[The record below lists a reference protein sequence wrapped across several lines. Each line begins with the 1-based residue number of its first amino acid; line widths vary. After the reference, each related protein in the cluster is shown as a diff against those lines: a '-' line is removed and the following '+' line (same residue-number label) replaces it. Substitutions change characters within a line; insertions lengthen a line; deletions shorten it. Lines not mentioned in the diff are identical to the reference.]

1 MLQVGQPRVH
11 REAGADPAQAAKG
24 EVVVEDQS
32 LLRVVETFDV
42 LARLGVVSAPEKRVY
57 LEY

>member
-1 MLQVGQPRVH
+1 MLQVGQTRVH
-11 REAGADPAQAAKG
+11 REAGANSAQAAKG
-24 EVVVEDQS
+24 EVIVEDQS

-42 LARLGVVSAPEKRVY
+42 LARLCVVSAPENEY